1 MKGKKLDALTVT
13 AVGMQEG
20 LMRLN
25 GISQNL
31 ANVTTAGYKRVVSF
45 SEHMEGTSAVNRA
58 MQTVVDTSAAPLRHT
73 GNAMD
78 VAIEGD
84 AYFEVMT
91 EGGPAYT
98 RHGALH
104 VDARGRLVNVQGYP
118 VAGTGGE
125 LSVSANGVLIE
136 RNGDV
141 KQGDRAVGQLKLVR
155 FAHPERMAVL
165 GNGLFGQG
173 EAGTADAN
181 GGASPSWCS
190 RTRSPGRMSP
200 ASRRSRSFSTAF
212 RGSSGRAFSART
224 RTRHSRQAT
233 LPEA

>member
-1 MKGKKLDALTVT
+1 MDALTVT

-45 SEHMEGTSAVNRA
+45 SEHMDGTSAMNRA
-58 MQTVVDTSAAPLRHT
+58 LQTVVDTSAAPLRHT

-104 VDARGRLVNVQGYP
+104 VDARGRLVNIQGYR

-125 LSVSANGVLIE
+125 LSVSGNGVLIE

-141 KQGDRAVGQLKLVR
+141 KQGDRTVGQLRLVR
-155 FAHPERMAVL
+155 FARPERMETL

-181 GGASPSWCS
+181 GGA
-190 RTRSPGRMSP
+190 ML
-200 ASRRSRSFSTAF
+200 
-212 RGSSGRAFSART
+212 RAGYLENSNVNAPREMVRLT
-224 RTRHSRQAT
+224 EILRHFESMQKVFQGYDEMMDNALRK
-233 LPEA
+233 LGEF